1 MAYKD
6 FDELVASRSKNSDK
20 KRVAVAA
27 AQDEHTLEAVCKAAK
42 DGLVEPLLIGEKD
55 KILKIL
61 AELEQDLP
69 DNRIFDVKDD
79 GDAAKFAVALCRYK
93 QADFIMKG
101 KLQTADLLRAVVD
114 KDAGLRGKRTMSHLG
129 IFQVPGYHKI
139 LAVTDGGMLL
149 YPTLEEKKQLIE
161 NAVSAFH
168 SLGYEKPKVAVLCAA
183 EIINPKMQETVDADL
198 LKKMNEQGELTGC
211 IVEGPI
217 SYDLAINEEAAKM
230 KGYES
235 PVAGDADILAV
246 PNITAGNLLGKAIMY
261 SAHGKMAGFIVG
273 AQVPIIIT
281 SRGASS
287 EEKYLSLAL
296 SASVSG

>member
-1 MAYKD
+1 MYKD
-6 FDELVASRSKNSDK
+6 FGDLIASRRKNDDK

-27 AQDEHTLEAVCKAAK
+27 AQDEHTLEAVSKAAR
-42 DGLVEPLLIGEKD
+42 DGLVEPLLIGDKN
-55 KILKIL
+55 KILTL
-61 AELEQDLP
+61 LNGLDQDIP
-69 DNRIFDVKDD
+69 DHRIFDVKDD
-79 GDAAKFAVALCRYK
+79 REAAGIAVALCRDK

-114 KDAGLRGKRTMSHLG
+114 KETGLRGERTMSHLG
-129 IFQVPGYHKI
+129 IFQVPAYHKI
-139 LAVTDGGMLL
+139 LAITDGGMLL

-161 NAVSAFH
+161 NAVAAFH
-168 SLGYEKPKVAVLCAA
+168 SLGYVNPKVAVLCAA
-183 EIINPKMQETVDADL
+183 EIINPKMQETLDADL
-198 LKKMNEQGELTGC
+198 LKKMNEKGELIGC

-217 SYDLAINEEAAKM
+217 SYDLAIDEEAAKI
-230 KGYES
+230 KGFES
-235 PVAGDADILAV
+235 PVAGDADILVV

-273 AQVPIIIT
+273 AKVPIVIT